1 MTRASKEFGA
11 FFIYLYPY
19 FPNMNRK
26 QKKIRVLLA
35 ISLVFFLS
43 VFSAY
48 LYYNIYVETDFPSAK
63 PTFDN
68 LDQDCLL
75 INQEVHSLVF
85 GQNTSSFVLET
96 YLLCQLP
103 LHSFGMSSLG
113 QKPFVLRC

>member
-1 MTRASKEFGA
+1 
-11 FFIYLYPY
+11 
-19 FPNMNRK
+19 MNRK
-26 QKKIRVLLA
+26 QKKIQILLA
-35 ISLVFFLS
+35 GFFVLFLS

-48 LYYNIYVETDFPSAK
+48 VYYNSYVETDFPPAK

-68 LDQDCLL
+68 PDQDYLL
-75 INQEVHSLVF
+75 INQEVNSLVF

-103 LHSFGMSSLG
+103 LHPFGMPSLG